1 MVKEI
6 SKTDA
11 TFKKREM
18 YFTLVLRAGLLAQEN
33 ILWRVKVGDQDP
45 RTPPPLKLYN
55 LNF

>member
-11 TFKKREM
+11 TFKKTEM
-18 YFTLVLRAGLLAQEN
+18 YFTLVLWPGLIAQEN
-33 ILWRVKVGDQDP
+33 ILWRVKVGGPDP
-45 RTPPPLKLYN
+45 RTHPPLKLYN